1 MENIF
6 ITEASAIKRIIIV
19 MTMTQMSNLEYDEL
33 SLFKFFLSLNSQ
45 MNINVMVIITW
56 QLILMDSQRHFF

>member
-6 ITEASAIKRIIIV
+6 ITEASAIKRIK
-19 MTMTQMSNLEYDEL
+19 TMTQMSNLEYYEL
-33 SLFKFFLSLNSQ
+33 SLFKFFVSLNSQ

>member
-33 SLFKFFLSLNSQ
+33 SLFKFFVSLNSQ